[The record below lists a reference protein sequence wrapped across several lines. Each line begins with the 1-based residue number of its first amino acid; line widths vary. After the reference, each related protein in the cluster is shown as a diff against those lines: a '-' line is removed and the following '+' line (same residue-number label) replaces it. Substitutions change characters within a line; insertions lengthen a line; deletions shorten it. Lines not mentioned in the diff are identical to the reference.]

1 MRMLQTTP
9 GIIATS
15 IVAALGYE
23 KTETP
28 RKYAYR
34 VEEARAANGAQKVP
48 TITMEEILR
57 RADNNF
63 IDLLKID
70 IEGAERQVFSGGAE
84 WLQRV
89 GLIIIELHDR
99 FKPGC
104 AKAFYDAIAHFDF
117 VQSQKGENLFVW
129 LSGRAPGATGQTVS
143 AAYP

>member
-1 MRMLQTTP
+1 MP
-9 GIIATS
+9 S
-15 IVAALGYE
+15 N
-23 KTETP
+23 
-28 RKYAYR
+28 
-34 VEEARAANGAQKVP
+34 ARTLVS
-48 TITMEEILR
+48 TITMDEIPR

-70 IEGAERQVFSGGAE
+70 IEGAERGVFSGGAE
-84 WLQRV
+84 WLQRRV
-89 GLIIIELHDR
+89 GLIVIEPHDR

-129 LSGRAPGATGQTVS
+129 LSGRALGATGQTVS